1 VRLSLLLR
9 IRSLLGGVKSPLML
23 LMAVRGLNALLL
35 LLLRG
40 MGVGNNPEVV
50 GSAPHVAMCI
60 G

>member
-1 VRLSLLLR
+1 VALL
-9 IRSLLGGVKSPLML
+9 L

-40 MGVGNNPEVV
+40 MGVGNNPEIV
-50 GSAPHVAMCI
+50 GSAPHVAIFI